1 MLGVAAMASV
11 VIQEG
16 DDAAHAPNDS
26 RSRTA
31 PATARTT
38 GEPRLWALLRG
49 VPPEEARAGVRRER
63 GARYIERGAER
74 GKRFERDINGS
85 TRV

>member
-26 RSRTA
+26 R
-31 PATARTT
+31 TT
-38 GEPRLWALLRG
+38 SPSD
-49 VPPEEARAGVRRER
+49 REDD
-63 GARYIERGAER
+63 G
-74 GKRFERDINGS
+74 
-85 TRV
+85 